1 MATAAADDLHPLR
14 RCWSI
19 EWMPPSMSELRVVL
33 LGNSWSE
40 RSSVGNVIMRETV
53 FNTGKEA
60 NQCEKVRR
68 QIKEKDIVLINTP
81 DLLHPTI
88 SEDKLTEH
96 LTDCVR
102 LSDPGPHVFLLV
114 LQPDDFT
121 EEHKQ
126 RFCRVLKRFS
136 DQSFDHSL
144 LLIST
149 PREQGSSSVKI
160 YLQNQPLKEMI
171 RECRYRYLELA
182 NLELLELLTRFS
194 QIAKEHNGEHVIC
207 EGFMDAP
214 DDIQRIQ
221 QKETR
226 PRILDAVM
234 SYGLLIKDNRVTPPP
249 SGEIRILLLGIK
261 DDKTTKLGDFI
272 TGKEQHSSSVLKNTF
287 TGKQMVQSGEWRGKS
302 LTVVKTPEVFSV
314 SVEKLREE
322 MKKAVSLCPPGPNV
336 VLLLVKPSDFT
347 EEKRKTLKFILSLF
361 GQDAFK
367 HSVVI
372 STLKEDKTDVSF
384 KSLIKD
390 CGEQHYSMADNNR
403 DVLMQKI
410 EKTVHENK
418 GTFLTVIEDSVAPK
432 SGLMKTALSLVL
444 CGSRGERK
452 TSAAEAILGQTDLQS
467 VSSSSECVKHQ
478 GEVCGRRVSL
488 VELPALYGKPLEE
501 VMAESFRCITLCDP
515 EGVHAF
521 ILVLPVGPLT
531 DEDKEE
537 FKTIL
542 STFSYAVNDFTMVLF
557 TVKSDPSASAVVNF
571 VQKNKDIQDLI
582 QRCRSFVLNIHDQQ
596 QIQELFDNLE
606 KHKPGIKNK
615 LLSYT
620 TETFA
625 HAQVER
631 VCTLQAELKDLKTTR
646 ITRRGDEKLSQEG
659 LRIVLIGKTGCGKS
673 SSGNTILGKKTF
685 MSKLGQKSVTKH
697 CQKEH
702 CEVDGHPVTVVDT
715 PGLFDNSL
723 SHEDVYE
730 EMIKCIS
737 LLAPGPHVFLLVLNI
752 GRFTSE
758 EKETLKLIKKGFG
771 RNADKFTIVLLTGGD
786 SLKRANMSTEEY
798 IEKRCDDSFKK
809 LIADCGGRYHVFD
822 NYDDK
827 NKTQVSELMTK
838 IEEMVRTNGGS
849 CYTNEMLIE
858 AEAAIMKETERN
870 LKEREE
876 EMKREMEGLKR
887 KYEDEM
893 KAMKRRMEE
902 QRAETEK
909 QRKIKEKQLE
919 ENINKE
925 KEVRKKEQE
934 KREEEDM
941 MRKQKEEIQRQDWE
955 QKLANLEK
963 KKRSESEPDDTIDR
977 RLEEAREE
985 LKKEKDKWEKKLKD
999 WWEDRFQENEQIRH
1013 EEEIK

>member
-19 EWMPPSMSELRVVL
+19 EWMPPHMSELRVVL

-60 NQCEKVRR
+60 DQCEQVRR

-81 DLLHPTI
+81 DLLHATI

-126 RFCRVLKRFS
+126 RFCGVLKRFS

-144 LLIST
+144 ILIST

-194 QIAKEHNGEHVIC
+194 QIAKEHNGEHVSC
-207 EGFMDAP
+207 EVFMD
-214 DDIQRIQ
+214 
-221 QKETR
+221 
-226 PRILDAVM
+226 
-234 SYGLLIKDNRVTPPP
+234 
-249 SGEIRILLLGIK
+249 
-261 DDKTTKLGDFI
+261 
-272 TGKEQHSSSVLKNTF
+272 
-287 TGKQMVQSGEWRGKS
+287 
-302 LTVVKTPEVFSV
+302 
-314 SVEKLREE
+314 
-322 MKKAVSLCPPGPNV
+322 
-336 VLLLVKPSDFT
+336 
-347 EEKRKTLKFILSLF
+347 
-361 GQDAFK
+361 
-367 HSVVI
+367 
-372 STLKEDKTDVSF
+372 
-384 KSLIKD
+384 
-390 CGEQHYSMADNNR
+390 
-403 DVLMQKI
+403 
-410 EKTVHENK
+410 
-418 GTFLTVIEDSVAPK
+418 DSVAPK

-521 ILVLPVGPLT
+521 ILVLPVCPLT

-557 TVKSDPSASAVVNF
+557 TVESDPSASAVVNF

-673 SSGNTILGKKTF
+673 SSGNTILGRDVF
-685 MSKLGQKSVTKH
+685 ESEPGQKSVTKH

-955 QKLANLEK
+955 QKFANLEK

-1013 EEEIK
+1013 EEEIKRKKLQEEYKKEREENEKKRQEEDRIGKQQKEKEKKAFEEEYKSLRKTYEEEARKKAEEFNDFKQKCVALKREHQKQIKERDEKYDLLHALFDYNEEHQKKKHREELYSVVKCVTRKKESMQKVNKLLKQHKKEMKRSETEEDKKSLQETHENEITDLLQELTDQVNASPCKVS